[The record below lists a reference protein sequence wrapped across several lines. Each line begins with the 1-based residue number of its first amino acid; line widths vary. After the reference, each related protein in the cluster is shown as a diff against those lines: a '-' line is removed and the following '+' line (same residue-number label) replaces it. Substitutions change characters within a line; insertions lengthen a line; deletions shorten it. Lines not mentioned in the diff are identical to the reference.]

1 MKLSWDSRCD
11 EVDIAGT
18 AEELTALAAV
28 VTAGEGHLAVEDG
41 ELAGIETVG
50 TDGPGVMIRV
60 DAARRVLAISGDAD
74 GREVLAEGL
83 RDMASADDGGHWHID
98 HYPGHAW
105 LAEGS
110 VALVVNSP
118 LGGMPLRGKRS

>member
-1 MKLSWDSRCD
+1 MKLSWYSGYG
-11 EVDIAGT
+11 EVDVKGT
-18 AEELTALAAV
+18 AEELTSLAVALD
-28 VTAGEGHLAVEDG
+28 AGEGHLTVEEG
-41 ELAGIETVG
+41 ELTGVEVIG

-60 DAARRVLAISGDAD
+60 DVGRRVLVVLGAAD
-74 GREVLAEGL
+74 GRELLAEGL

-98 HYPGHAW
+98 YHPGHAW

-118 LGGMPLRGKRS
+118 LGGMPLRRKRS